1 MHCQGVHASDLQL
14 HYRYHQNRELY
25 QWASWRRMEEG
36 RDLISENRREALL
49 YARQGRVPRCAATRH
64 DRELSHRLRRRGN
77 CAAEHEQ
84 IINLRIGTS
93 ADTYSVGRITWKAS
107 APQNGE

>member
-1 MHCQGVHASDLQL
+1 MHCQGVHAFDLQL
-14 HYRYHQNRELY
+14 HYRHHQNCELY
-25 QWASWRRMEEG
+25 QWASWQRMEEG
-36 RDLISENRREALL
+36 RDLISENWREALL

-64 DRELSHRLRRRGN
+64 NRELLHRLRCRGN

-107 APQNGE
+107 ATQNGE